1 MNNKFIKYSGFKNDV
16 LFKLLLRD
24 DKNHNSSFNVETFI
38 ENDLHIERDRIIIL
52 NQSQSQSNKN

>member
-38 ENDLHIERDRIIIL
+38 ENVLHIERDRIIIL